1 MEIPAITFPM
11 LGEGFK
17 LTFLPYFTIFGW
29 RVYWYGVL
37 IALGFL
43 LAVLYC
49 MKRAKSFGITQDDLV
64 DMLICAVPLGV
75 ICARLYYVIFYR
87 ADDGTNPYFDGSHDL
102 LDIVRIW
109 EGGLAIYGG
118 IIGGFLGAAISSKVK
133 KIPFRVFAD
142 LGSLGFLIGQAIGR
156 WGNFTNREAH
166 GTDTTLP
173 WRMGLVYSF
182 KTFYFHPTFLYESLW
197 NVLGFVLLHFWSKK
211 RRKFDGQVF
220 LLYIAWYGLGRAMIE
235 GLRTDSLYVGSTN
248 LRVSQLIAIL
258 TFLFAAAI
266 LLYVRVARHP
276 EPEDLWVNRDRKA
289 ELLKAEAEEQRRK
302 EEEAEAE
309 SFDEE
314 LSEAYRILTMKSG
327 YKESTPENVPE
338 GPAVEPV
345 DYRESAEV
353 ERELERETAQE
364 AGAPQQDARSEE
376 KEPAQSSVPPELA
389 EQIAGTVEAVI
400 GETAEAAKAAA
411 EETAEAAEA
420 AIEKSGSEEDEKK
433 DD

>member
-1 MEIPAITFPM
+1 MEIPAITFPL

-17 LTFLPYFTIFGW
+17 LTFLPYFTLFGW
-29 RVYWYGVL
+29 RIYWYGVL

-43 LAVLYC
+43 LAVVYC
-49 MKRAKSFGITQDDLV
+49 MKRTKDFGITQDDLV

-102 LDIVRIW
+102 LDIVKVW

-118 IIGGFLGAAISSKVK
+118 VIGGILGCALAAKLK
-133 KIPFRVFAD
+133 KLPFRVLAD
-142 LGSLGFLIGQAIGR
+142 LGGLGLLIGQAVGR

-166 GTDTTLP
+166 GTETTLP

-197 NVLGFVLLHFWSKK
+197 NFAGFLILHFWSKK
-211 RRKFDGQVF
+211 RRRFDGQVI

-266 LLYVRVARHP
+266 LMYVRVARHP

-289 ELLKAEAEEQRRK
+289 EMLAAQAEEQRRK
-302 EEEAEAE
+302 EEEAEE
-309 SFDEE
+309 EGTDEE

-327 YKESTPENVPE
+327 YRESAPENVPE

-353 ERELERETAQE
+353 EQELNRAE
-364 AGAPQQDARSEE
+364 AEEAARS
-376 KEPAQSSVPPELA
+376 AVPPELA
-389 EQIAGTVEAVI
+389 EQILGTVEAVI
-400 GETAEAAKAAA
+400 GETGEAAEAAREKP
-411 EETAEAAEA
+411 AEAAEA
-420 AIEKSGSEEDEKK
+420 EIEESGSEEVEKR

>member
-17 LTFLPYFTIFGW
+17 LTFLPYFTLFGW

-37 IALGFL
+37 IAIGFL

-49 MKRAKSFGITQDDLV
+49 LKRTKDFGITQDDLV

-102 LDIVRIW
+102 LDIVKIW

-118 IIGGFLGAAISSKVK
+118 IIGGFIGAAISAKVK
-133 KIPFRVFAD
+133 KISSRAMLDVVSFG
-142 LGSLGFLIGQAIGR
+142 LLIGQALGR

-197 NVLGFVLLHFWSKK
+197 NVLGFVILHFWSKK
-211 RRKFDGQVF
+211 HRKFDGQVF
-220 LLYIAWYGLGRAMIE
+220 LLYVAWYGLGRAWIE

-258 TFLFAAAI
+258 TCLLAAAI

-289 ELLKAEAEEQRRK
+289 EMLAAAAEAQRRK
-302 EEEAEAE
+302 EEEAEEEAQ
-309 SFDEE
+309 DEE

-327 YKESTPENVPE
+327 YKADTPENVPE

-353 ERELERETAQE
+353 EQELKREE
-364 AGAPQQDARSEE
+364 AAEAARDAV
-376 KEPAQSSVPPELA
+376 PAELA
-389 EQIAGTVEAVI
+389 EQIVGTVEAVI
-400 GETAEAAKAAA
+400 GETAETAEAAA
-411 EETAEAAEA
+411 EETTEAAEA
-420 AIEKSGSEEDEKK
+420 VIEGSGSEQDEKR

>member
-1 MEIPAITFPM
+1 MNPVPYSRYIFYPVTWYS
-11 LGEGFK
+11 
-17 LTFLPYFTIFGW
+17 FLIFIGA
-29 RVYWYGVL
+29 V
-37 IALGFL
+37 IAVF
-43 LAVLYC
+43 LAVREE
-49 MKRAKSFGITQDDLV
+49 KRSSLPHDTVIDLS
-64 DMLICAVPLGV
+64 LRILPLG
-75 ICARLYYVIFYR
+75 IIGARLYYVVFSWEQFR
-87 ADDGTNPYFDGSHDL
+87 NNPLSIL
-102 LDIVRIW
+102 KIW

-118 IIGGFLGAAISSKVK
+118 IIGGFIGAAISAKVQ

-142 LGSLGFLIGQAIGR
+142 LGSLGFLIGQAVGR
-156 WGNFTNREAH
+156 WGDFTNREAH

-197 NVLGFVLLHFWSKK
+197 NVLGFVILHFWSKK
-211 RRKFDGQVF
+211 HRKFDGQVF
-220 LLYIAWYGLGRAMIE
+220 LLYVAWYGLGRAWIE

-258 TFLFAAAI
+258 TCLLAAAI

-289 ELLKAEAEEQRRK
+289 EMLAAAAEAQRRK
-302 EEEAEAE
+302 EEEAEEEAQ
-309 SFDEE
+309 DEE

-327 YKESTPENVPE
+327 YKADTPENVPE

-353 ERELERETAQE
+353 EQELKREE
-364 AGAPQQDARSEE
+364 AAEAARDAV
-376 KEPAQSSVPPELA
+376 PAELA
-389 EQIAGTVEAVI
+389 EQIVGTVEAVI
-400 GETAEAAKAAA
+400 GETAETAEAAA
-411 EETAEAAEA
+411 EETTEAAEA
-420 AIEKSGSEEDEKK
+420 VIEGSGSEQDEKR

>member
-1 MEIPAITFPM
+1 MEIPAITFPL

-29 RVYWYGVL
+29 RIYWYGVI
-37 IALGFL
+37 IAFGFL

-49 MKRAKSFGITQDDLV
+49 MKRAKDFGITQDDVV
-64 DMLICAVPLGV
+64 DMLICAVPLAV

-87 ADDGTNPYFDGSHDL
+87 DSDGTNPYFDGQHDL
-102 LDIVRIW
+102 LDLVQIW
-109 EGGLAIYGG
+109 NGGLAIYGG
-118 IIGGFLGAAISSKVK
+118 VIGGVLGCALAAKLK
-133 KIPFRVFAD
+133 KIPFRVLVD
-142 LGSLGFLIGQAIGR
+142 LGGLGLLIGQAIGR

-197 NVLGFVLLHFWSKK
+197 NAVGFVLLHFWSKK
-211 RRKFDGQVF
+211 RRRFDGETF
-220 LLYIAWYGLGRAMIE
+220 LLYVIWYGIGRAMIE

-258 TFLFAAAI
+258 TFLFAGAI

-276 EPEDLWVNRDRKA
+276 EPEDLWVNRDKKA
-289 ELLKAEAEEQRRK
+289 ELLAAAAEAERRK
-302 EEEAEAE
+302 EEEEEEE

-327 YKESTPENVPE
+327 YKESMPENVPE

-353 ERELERETAQE
+353 EEELERELKE
-364 AGAPQQDARSEE
+364 
-376 KEPAQSSVPPELA
+376 EPAGEEENPIPDAIITE
-389 EQIAGTVEAVI
+389 TVKTI
-400 GETAEAAKAAA
+400 I
-411 EETAEAAEA
+411 EE
-420 AIEKSGSEEDEKK
+420 SGSENNEKR

>member
-1 MEIPAITFPM
+1 MEIPAITVPI

-17 LTFLPYFTIFGW
+17 LTFLPYFTVFGW
-29 RVYWYGVL
+29 RIYWYGVI

-49 MKRAKSFGITQDDLV
+49 MKRTKDFGITQDDLV
-64 DMLICAVPLGV
+64 DMLICAVPLAV

-87 ADDGTNPYFDGSHDL
+87 DSDGTNPYFDGSHDL
-102 LDIVRIW
+102 LDIVQIW
-109 EGGLAIYGG
+109 NGGLAIYGG
-118 IIGGFLGAAISSKVK
+118 VIGGVLGCLLASKLK
-133 KIPFRVFAD
+133 KLPFRVLAD
-142 LGSLGFLIGQAIGR
+142 LGGLGLLIGQAVGR

-166 GTDTTLP
+166 GTDTTVP

-211 RRKFDGQVF
+211 RRKFDGEVF
-220 LLYIAWYGLGRAMIE
+220 LLYVAWYGVGRAMIE

-266 LLYVRVARHP
+266 LLYVRVAKHP
-276 EPEDLWVNRDRKA
+276 EPEDLWVNRDKKA
-289 ELLKAEAEEQRRK
+289 EMLAAAAEAERRK
-302 EEEAEAE
+302 EEEEE
-309 SFDEE
+309 EEGVDEE
-314 LSEAYRILTMKSG
+314 LNEAYRILTMRTG
-327 YKESTPENVPE
+327 YQESMPENVPE

-353 ERELERETAQE
+353 EEELARELEA
-364 AGAPQQDARSEE
+364 
-376 KEPAQSSVPPELA
+376 EPAREEAPPVPDTIITE
-389 EQIAGTVEAVI
+389 TVKTI
-400 GETAEAAKAAA
+400 I
-411 EETAEAAEA
+411 EE
-420 AIEKSGSEEDEKK
+420 SGSEKDEKR

>member
-29 RVYWYGVL
+29 RVYWYGV
-37 IALGFL
+37 IVALGFL

-49 MKRAKSFGITQDDLV
+49 MKRTKDYGITQDDLV
-64 DMLICAVPLGV
+64 DMLICAVPLAV

-87 ADDGTNPYFDGSHDL
+87 DSDGTNPYFDGSHDL
-102 LDIVRIW
+102 LDLVQIW
-109 EGGLAIYGG
+109 NGGLAIYGG
-118 IIGGFLGAAISSKVK
+118 VIGGVLGCALAAKLK
-133 KIPFRVFAD
+133 KLPFRVLAD
-142 LGSLGFLIGQAIGR
+142 LGGLGLLIGQAIGR

-173 WRMGLVYSF
+173 WRMGLEYSF

-211 RRKFDGQVF
+211 RRKFDGETF
-220 LLYIAWYGLGRAMIE
+220 LLYVIWYGIGRAMIE
-235 GLRTDSLYVGSTN
+235 GLRTDSLFVGSTN

-258 TFLFAAAI
+258 TFLFAGAI
-266 LLYVRVARHP
+266 LLYVLVARHP
-276 EPEDLWVNRDRKA
+276 EPEDLWVNRDKKA
-289 ELLKAEAEEQRRK
+289 ELLAAAAEAERRR
-302 EEEAEAE
+302 EEEEEQEAV
-309 SFDEE
+309 DEE
-314 LSEAYRILTMKSG
+314 LNEAYRILTMKSG
-327 YKESTPENVPE
+327 YKESMPENVPE

-353 ERELERETAQE
+353 EAELEREE
-364 AGAPQQDARSEE
+364 AEDAA
-376 KEPAQSSVPPELA
+376 KEPAPDPIITE
-389 EQIAGTVEAVI
+389 TVRSI
-400 GETAEAAKAAA
+400 F
-411 EETAEAAEA
+411 EE
-420 AIEKSGSEEDEKK
+420 SGSESDEKR

>member
-1 MEIPAITFPM
+1 MEIPAITFPI

-37 IALGFL
+37 IAIGFL

-49 MKRAKSFGITQDDLV
+49 MKRTKDFGITQDDLV

-102 LDIVRIW
+102 LDIVKIW

-118 IIGGFLGAAISSKVK
+118 IIGGFIGAAISAKVK
-133 KIPFRVFAD
+133 KIPFRVYAD
-142 LGSLGFLIGQAIGR
+142 LGSLGFLIGQAVGR

-197 NVLGFVLLHFWSKK
+197 NVLGFVILHFWSKK
-211 RRKFDGQVF
+211 HRKFDGQVF
-220 LLYIAWYGLGRAMIE
+220 LLYVAWYGLGRAWIE

-258 TFLFAAAI
+258 TCLLAAAV

-289 ELLKAEAEEQRRK
+289 EMLAAEAEAQRRK
-302 EEEAEAE
+302 EEEAEEEAQ
-309 SFDEE
+309 DEE

-327 YKESTPENVPE
+327 YKANVPE
-338 GPAVEPV
+338 GRGGRRMLP
-345 DYRESAEV
+345 
-353 ERELERETAQE
+353 
-364 AGAPQQDARSEE
+364 
-376 KEPAQSSVPPELA
+376 SSILLQRRRKRLVPK
-389 EQIAGTVEAVI
+389 GHNMV
-400 GETAEAAKAAA
+400 
-411 EETAEAAEA
+411 
-420 AIEKSGSEEDEKK
+420 
-433 DD
+433 

>member
-17 LTFLPYFTIFGW
+17 LTFLPFAF
-29 RVYWYGVL
+29 
-37 IALGFL
+37 GFL

-49 MKRAKSFGITQDDLV
+49 MKRAKDFGITQDDVV
-64 DMLICAVPLGV
+64 DMLICAVPLAV

-87 ADDGTNPYFDGSHDL
+87 DSDGTNPYFDGQHDL
-102 LDIVRIW
+102 LDLVQIW
-109 EGGLAIYGG
+109 NGGLAIYGG
-118 IIGGFLGAAISSKVK
+118 VIGGVLGCALAAKLK
-133 KIPFRVFAD
+133 KIPFRVLVD
-142 LGSLGFLIGQAIGR
+142 LGGLGLLIGQAIGR

-197 NVLGFVLLHFWSKK
+197 NAVGFVLLHFWSKK
-211 RRKFDGQVF
+211 RRRFDGETF
-220 LLYIAWYGLGRAMIE
+220 LLYVIWYGIGRAMIE

-258 TFLFAAAI
+258 TFLFAGAI

-276 EPEDLWVNRDRKA
+276 EPEDLWVNRDKKA
-289 ELLKAEAEEQRRK
+289 EMLAAAAEAERRK
-302 EEEAEAE
+302 EEEEEEE

-327 YKESTPENVPE
+327 YKESMPENVPE

-353 ERELERETAQE
+353 EAELERELKE
-364 AGAPQQDARSEE
+364 
-376 KEPAQSSVPPELA
+376 EPAGEEENPIPDAIITE
-389 EQIAGTVEAVI
+389 TVKTI
-400 GETAEAAKAAA
+400 I
-411 EETAEAAEA
+411 EE
-420 AIEKSGSEEDEKK
+420 SGSESNEKR